1 MKKEK
6 KTVDKKAYQ
15 REYMR
20 KWRDKQG
27 NREKQRA
34 ASREYY
40 RRRKD
45 DEAFKKMLRESH
57 GRWAKEHPEKI
68 KEYAKRAYQKS
79 KKRTLQGCE

>member
-6 KTVDKKAYQ
+6 KTADKKAYQ

-20 KWRDKQG
+20 KWRDKG
-27 NREKQRA
+27 DNREKQRA

-40 RRRKD
+40 QKHKSDSAFMEMMKDARK
-45 DEAFKKMLRESH
+45 E
-57 GRWAKEHPEKI
+57 WARKNPEKI

-79 KKRTLQGCE
+79 KKRTLRGCE